1 MFCVLF
7 AVQPVAQPGGVP
19 GALQE
24 LHEVILQVFDKD
36 HSGAVTASEV
46 DVTLSAFG
54 AMAGGMG
61 EPGNPNEI
69 ETMIASAKEFAPQ
82 LVQLLDADGSSSL
95 SKSELLWISKF
106 QTVLKNGELRNL
118 TRDVFVALDADGDD
132 ALTADEAKTDDAL
145 TLAKVVTLVQEVLP
159 LPSLMVDTADA
170 EQRATLRKHLSRAL
184 ELLDADG
191 DGVVVRKE
199 AGAAFKKFRGMF
211 LKAAKTLREMGPM
224 LAMFGMDGARGMGG
238 AGNFRVPGQGKGGAP
253 NRPKPTKH
261 EL

>member
-1 MFCVLF
+1 MLCLLL
-7 AVQPVAQPGGVP
+7 AAQPLAQPGGGP

-46 DVTLSAFG
+46 DTTLSAFG
-54 AMAGGMG
+54 AMAAGMG
-61 EPGNPNEI
+61 EPGKGPNEVEAMI
-69 ETMIASAKEFAPQ
+69 ESAKGFAPQ
-82 LVQLLDADGSSSL
+82 LVQLLDGDGSGGL

-118 TRDVFVALDADGDD
+118 TRDVFMALDADSDD
-132 ALTADEAKTDDAL
+132 VLTADEAKTDDAE
-145 TLAKVVTLVQEVLP
+145 TLAKVVALVQEVLP
-159 LPSLMVDTADA
+159 LPALMVDTADA
-170 EQRATLRKHLSRAL
+170 EQRATLRKHLGRAL
-184 ELLDADG
+184 EMLDADG

-224 LAMFGMDGARGMGG
+224 LAMFGGMDGGGGMGG
-238 AGNFRVPGQGKGGAP
+238 GGNLRVPGQGKGTP
-253 NRPKPTKH
+253 QRKPTKH